1 MPDAIANNTRTFRAK
16 EIASILKIS
25 VHTLYKIIKQDNIPV
40 IQQGNRKLLP
50 SDSIRKIFES
60 RGFVYK
66 KEGQNKP
73 LVINLSCM
81 KGGVGKTTLATA
93 LADASSRIGFRVL
106 VLDLDMQANIT
117 ESFNKKS
124 TENLVMHNI
133 MTEEKTVKDVIINV
147 TSNLDLIPSS
157 LENSKSDFF
166 LSSSTVDT
174 PSYFSTLLEDCYS
187 DYDLIIIDCP
197 PTVNKITTCAYFFS
211 DINLVPINADIDSY
225 HGAQMSVAHANSI
238 NKKFKTSDNIDCKII
253 FNKYDAREKLSMKI
267 LGMIASDLEL
277 NECLLD
283 VVVRTDTAF
292 KNTKISHTSI
302 FDLAKSSGKDDC
314 LNLMCELTGINDW
327 ADSEENKYESKKNS
341 LTAETV

>member
-50 SDSIRKIFES
+50 SESIRKIFES

-117 ESFNKKS
+117 E
-124 TENLVMHNI
+124 
-133 MTEEKTVKDVIINV
+133 
-147 TSNLDLIPSS
+147 
-157 LENSKSDFF
+157 
-166 LSSSTVDT
+166 
-174 PSYFSTLLEDCYS
+174 
-187 DYDLIIIDCP
+187 
-197 PTVNKITTCAYFFS
+197 
-211 DINLVPINADIDSY
+211 
-225 HGAQMSVAHANSI
+225 
-238 NKKFKTSDNIDCKII
+238 
-253 FNKYDAREKLSMKI
+253 
-267 LGMIASDLEL
+267 
-277 NECLLD
+277 
-283 VVVRTDTAF
+283 
-292 KNTKISHTSI
+292 
-302 FDLAKSSGKDDC
+302 
-314 LNLMCELTGINDW
+314 
-327 ADSEENKYESKKNS
+327 
-341 LTAETV
+341 

>member
-1 MPDAIANNTRTFRAK
+1 MPDAIADNTRTFRAK
-16 EIASILKIS
+16 DIASILKIS

-40 IQQGNRKLLP
+40 IQHGNRKLLP

-60 RGFVYK
+60 RGFKYK
-66 KEGQNKP
+66 KEGQNQP
-73 LVINLSCM
+73 LILNLSCM
-81 KGGVGKTTLATA
+81 KGGVGKTTLATS
-93 LADASSRIGFRVL
+93 LADAASRIGFRVL

-117 ESFNKKS
+117 ESFNKKD
-124 TENLVMHNI
+124 LDRPVMHHI
-133 MTEEKTVKDVIINV
+133 MTEEKAVKDVIINV

-174 PSYFSTLLEDCYS
+174 PSYFSDLLKDCYD

-197 PTVNKITTCAYFFS
+197 PTVNKITTCACFFS
-211 DINLVPINADIDSY
+211 DINLVPINADIDSF
-225 HGAQMSVAHANSI
+225 HGAQMSVAQLVHI
-238 NKKFKTSDNIDCKII
+238 NKKFKTSKNINCKVV
-253 FNKYDAREKLSMKI
+253 FNKYDAREKLSMKV
-267 LGMIASDLEL
+267 LGLIASDPLL
-277 NECLLD
+277 SDCLLE

-292 KNTKISHTSI
+292 KNSKANQTSI